1 MHAYV
6 QCNILHACIRIYY
19 VYRYVIYFVLFNCY
33 NNICIVILLYSTCI
47 VLVCTF
53 FVTIILILYT
63 FSLKYVCLNEDSL
76 YIINVVSVFIHKN
89 DNKATY
95 MPQ

>member
-6 QCNILHACIRIYY
+6 YIMYIDMSYTLYY
-19 VYRYVIYFVLFNCY
+19 LIVIIML
-33 NNICIVILLYSTCI
+33 CIVILLYSTYI

-63 FSLKYVCLNEDSL
+63 FSLKYVCLNEVSL